1 MELAAYFL
9 PNIQF
14 SSSSLCKLGPNPV
27 FMRWGIN
34 PIEASVCWP
43 LDPGAQSARSPGL
56 NAPFVSARDAPCQRA
71 GLFRSLR
78 IKYSITF

>member
-43 LDPGAQSARSPGL
+43 LDPGAQSRAHRGSTRLLLARETHR
-56 NAPFVSARDAPCQRA
+56 ASAR
-71 GLFRSLR
+71 G
-78 IKYSITF
+78 YSGA